1 MMFTHT
7 LGKWTL
13 IFEQDYR
20 IVQDKS
26 TAVVIDSERTALVLL
41 SLTTNGNI
49 CIERTYYDMICE
61 INAAEYKITFHNT
74 ENIAE

>member
-1 MMFTHT
+1 MFTCT
-7 LGKWTL
+7 IGKWTL
-13 IFEQDYR
+13 IFEQNYR
-20 IVQDKS
+20 VIQDEN
-26 TAVVIDSERTALVLL
+26 TVVVIDSERTALVLI

-61 INAAEYKITFHNT
+61 INAAEYQITFHNT